1 MNLSLTLLWLN
12 LTSCHPQSSHFGVLH
27 NNAIDEEWYQRTVA
41 FNYQP
46 DHSSSFLLSV
56 PFDIGEGRP
65 TEVTATHAIFKEQNG
80 VKAAAGVVGAK
91 IDYDGLRK
99 VFEKW
104 MEHGDN
110 GFSCDNESVECYL
123 LDNNGFVVFSEDSHH
138 TGKFFG
144 EVDGST
150 LQGLVDHSVYKRIHI
165 YDYQAVCLEGA
176 SDDESPAG
184 TLLTPFRLIA
194 WLFQWAT
201 ASLLHCGILSAW
213 SSEWTTS
220 ALPLA
225 RSEQEYVYQD
235 EYSYYND
242 AELYD
247 EQAEEE
253 ENSPVYEYEEDAR
266 VDEEVEVEVEE
277 EIEEEEDE
285 GGQDYVEQEDG
296 QDMTDIVLTMTYIKR
311 TKPKSC
317 DKQVTLYDFDQPD
330 VPVTGVTKKC
340 HESCSRAFTSTLVA
354 HTNLLLVV
362 VDTSCT
368 CHPSPTCTCQFN
380 VKPTK
385 VEYNAHTEGEKL
397 KTNLYRRQPAP
408 SSYYSMTQDEGQ
420 VEEEGQCSSV
430 PAFPPP
436 CFFLLVLIL
445 SLL

>member
-1 MNLSLTLLWLN
+1 MKTASKNRKLSVTLLLN
-12 LTSCHPQSSHFGVLH
+12 LTSCHPTSHFGVLH

-41 FNYQP
+41 FNHQA

-56 PFDIGEGRP
+56 PFDIGESRP
-65 TEVTATHAIFKEQNG
+65 TEVTATHAIFKEENG

-99 VFEKW
+99 VFEKR
-104 MEHGDN
+104 MEQGGD

-123 LDNNGFVVFSEDSHH
+123 LDNNGFVVFSEDAHH

-150 LQGLVDHSVYKRIHI
+150 LQGLVVHSVYKRIHI

-176 SDDESPAG
+176 SDNESPAV
-184 TLLTPFRLIA
+184 TLLTPIRLIS
-194 WLFQWAT
+194 WLLNWAA
-201 ASLLHCGILSAW
+201 ASLLHCGLLSAW
-213 SSEWTTS
+213 CSEWTS
-220 ALPLA
+220 ALPVP
-225 RSEQEYVYQD
+225 SKEPEYVYND
-235 EYSYYND
+235 YSYYND

-247 EQAEEE
+247 EQMEEE
-253 ENSPVYEYEEDAR
+253 ENSPVYDYEEDVS

-277 EIEEEEDE
+277 EEEDE
-285 GGQDYVEQEDG
+285 DDGGQDYVEQEDG

-340 HESCSRAFTSTLVA
+340 HESCNRGFTSTLVA

-368 CHPSPTCTCQFN
+368 CHPSPTY

-385 VEYNAHTEGEKL
+385 VEYNPHTEGEKL

-408 SSYYSMTQDEGQ
+408 SSYYSTTQDEAGQ
-420 VEEEGQCSSV
+420 AEEEGQCSSV
-430 PAFPPP
+430 RAFLPS
-436 CFFLLVLIL
+436 CFLLVLICL
-445 SLL
+445 PLL

>member
-1 MNLSLTLLWLN
+1 MILPFVTQL
-12 LTSCHPQSSHFGVLH
+12 SHFGVLH
-27 NNAIDEEWYQRTVA
+27 NNGIDEEWYQRTVA

-46 DHSSSFLLSV
+46 DHANSFLLSV
-56 PFDIGEGRP
+56 PFDIGESRP
-65 TEVTATHAIFKEQNG
+65 TEVTATHTIFKEHNG
-80 VKAAAGVVGAK
+80 VKAAVGVVGAK
-91 IDYDGLRK
+91 IDYEGLRK

-104 MEHGDN
+104 MEQGAD
-110 GFSCDNESVECYL
+110 GFSCDHAEVECYL
-123 LDNNGFVVFSEDSHH
+123 LDNNGFVVVSKDAHH

-150 LQGLVDHSVYKRIHI
+150 LQGLVDHSVYKRIQI

-184 TLLTPFRLIA
+184 TLFTPFKLVS
-194 WLFQWAT
+194 WLLHWAT
-201 ASLLHCGILSAW
+201 TSLLHCGILSVW
-213 SSEWTTS
+213 CSEWTS
-220 ALPLA
+220 ALPLPA
-225 RSEQEYVYQD
+225 TGPEYVYQD
-235 EYSYYND
+235 YTYYND

-247 EQAEEE
+247 EQTEEE
-253 ENSPVYEYEEDAR
+253 DNSPVYDYEEDAR
-266 VDEEVEVEVEE
+266 VDEEVEVEQVE
-277 EIEEEEDE
+277 EEEEDEEE
-285 GGQDYVEQEDG
+285 GGQDYVEQDDG

-330 VPVTGVTKKC
+330 VPVMGMTKKC
-340 HESCSRAFTSTLVA
+340 HESCNRAFTSTLVA

-368 CHPSPTCTCQFN
+368 CHPSPTN

-408 SSYYSMTQDEGQ
+408 SSYYSVSQDEGL
-420 VEEEGQCSSV
+420 EEEGQCSSV
-430 PAFPPP
+430 QALLPP
-436 CFFLLVLIL
+436 FLLVLLIL
-445 SLL
+445 PLL